1 MKRLAPVLL
10 AATLLTGFA
19 GPATAA
25 APASMTPLDAAEIQ
39 FSYSKLTTEFY
50 KKVDP
55 QSVVDG
61 ARSEINKA
69 LDQNG
74 VRKALPKAVAS
85 ANGSTNIRVIDE
97 QVEDASRLSGGK
109 VSPHML
115 SYAAIAGML
124 SAVGDKYTVFL
135 SPKEYAALNSG
146 LDGEKFSGTGI
157 VIGSDDKTKEIT
169 VNNVVPDGP
178 ADRAGVQQD
187 DLITAIDGL
196 PTKGLSIDQAS
207 SHLRGKE
214 GTKVSLTIE
223 RGGTQLPQ
231 PIVITREQIREVSV
245 FERMLPNKIGY
256 VELTV
261 FGRETGS
268 ELNAALARLQQQG
281 ARAIVM
287 DLRDNG
293 GGYLEAAI
301 EVSSKFIPSGPIVSV
316 ESRASQITTIEADN
330 TAIAPVPLAVLVNG
344 HTASASEIT
353 SGAIQDSGVGTIVG
367 TKTFGKGVVQT
378 IYPLPDGSAVK
389 ITTARYLTPRNRD
402 INHIGIAPDITIDE
416 PKGSRYGD
424 PTRDQQL
431 VRAMQFLNDK
441 LAHMDPAVNTGG
453 T

>member
-223 RGGTQLPQ
+223 RSGAQLPQ
-231 PIVITREQIREVSV
+231 PIVITR
-245 FERMLPNKIGY
+245 
-256 VELTV
+256 
-261 FGRETGS
+261 
-268 ELNAALARLQQQG
+268 
-281 ARAIVM
+281 
-287 DLRDNG
+287 
-293 GGYLEAAI
+293 
-301 EVSSKFIPSGPIVSV
+301 
-316 ESRASQITTIEADN
+316 
-330 TAIAPVPLAVLVNG
+330 
-344 HTASASEIT
+344 
-353 SGAIQDSGVGTIVG
+353 
-367 TKTFGKGVVQT
+367 
-378 IYPLPDGSAVK
+378 
-389 ITTARYLTPRNRD
+389 
-402 INHIGIAPDITIDE
+402 
-416 PKGSRYGD
+416 
-424 PTRDQQL
+424 
-431 VRAMQFLNDK
+431 
-441 LAHMDPAVNTGG
+441 
-453 T
+453 

>member
-1 MKRLAPVLL
+1 
-10 AATLLTGFA
+10 
-19 GPATAA
+19 
-25 APASMTPLDAAEIQ
+25 
-39 FSYSKLTTEFY
+39 
-50 KKVDP
+50 
-55 QSVVDG
+55 
-61 ARSEINKA
+61 
-69 LDQNG
+69 
-74 VRKALPKAVAS
+74 
-85 ANGSTNIRVIDE
+85 
-97 QVEDASRLSGGK
+97 
-109 VSPHML
+109 
-115 SYAAIAGML
+115 
-124 SAVGDKYTVFL
+124 
-135 SPKEYAALNSG
+135 
-146 LDGEKFSGTGI
+146 
-157 VIGSDDKTKEIT
+157 
-169 VNNVVPDGP
+169 
-178 ADRAGVQQD
+178 
-187 DLITAIDGL
+187 
-196 PTKGLSIDQAS
+196 
-207 SHLRGKE
+207 
-214 GTKVSLTIE
+214 
-223 RGGTQLPQ
+223 
-231 PIVITREQIREVSV
+231 
-245 FERMLPNKIGY
+245 MLPNKIGY

-301 EVSSKFIPSGPIVSV
+301 EVSSKFIPSGPIVTV